1 MHSLATSF
9 NSWYS
14 SNRQALTV
22 RGKFLLG
29 EQLEKIEECLKH
41 LNATRWEVDEVMELG
56 SLNEEF
62 KEMLG
67 ESFKKNAFRKHFPK
81 GGWGSSPKP

>member
-1 MHSLATSF
+1 MHSLATRI

-14 SNRQALTV
+14 SNRQTLTV
-22 RGKFLLG
+22 LEKFLLG

-62 KEMLG
+62 KEILG
-67 ESFKKNAFRKHFPK
+67 ESLKNAFKKLFPK